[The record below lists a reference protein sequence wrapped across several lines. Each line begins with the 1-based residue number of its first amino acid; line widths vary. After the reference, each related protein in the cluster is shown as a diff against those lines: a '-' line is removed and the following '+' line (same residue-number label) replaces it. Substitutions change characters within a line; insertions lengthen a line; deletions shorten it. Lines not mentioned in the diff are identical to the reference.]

1 MCPEDIADDEGLLRR
16 IPPWHQPV
24 SRQNMPDHEPPGLR
38 PPSPAFA
45 LDDGEEGLSF
55 HLESSLGAAGEQ
67 LTYGCPIG
75 VPGWAVTRVT
85 VGYVRS
91 LGLRIERDALPHHV
105 QVFGLANLQ
114 GEARRRM
121 QRNLALHSIYVVPPL
136 AA

>member
-1 MCPEDIADDEGLLRR
+1 
-16 IPPWHQPV
+16 
-24 SRQNMPDHEPPGLR
+24 
-38 PPSPAFA
+38 
-45 LDDGEEGLSF
+45 
-55 HLESSLGAAGEQ
+55 
-67 LTYGCPIG
+67 
-75 VPGWAVTRVT
+75 